1 MLRDDTVQL
10 FPEAEVAVDAVA
22 FDELSRRAIAGGD
35 VELARRALDLY
46 GGELC
51 PQDRY
56 EEWAEV
62 RREPL
67 RLRHLDLLRLTG
79 RWEEIVDLEPGDE
92 QAHVE
97 LMRRYDTAGDRHAG
111 LRQFERLD
119 RALRRELG
127 VAPGVE
133 ACALR
138 DRLLAASGPALSPA
152 TELIGRD
159 DELATIERLLREA
172 GDGRAR
178 TIIVTGPAG
187 IGKSAVLREARALAE
202 GWGWRVGHGTAA
214 PVEGTWPFAPV
225 IEALAD
231 VCRRHPTLLDG
242 LADAYREEIDR
253 VLRGDDATW
262 TGQTGHQR
270 LFVAAAELVRLAA
283 GSHGLL
289 LTVDDLHSADEA
301 SLRLLHYLARATLDE
316 RVAIIVT
323 HRPQPMPDTLV
334 AMRDSLTG
342 RHGAVNLEL
351 VPLDRDST
359 RALIARRLD
368 EPDDDVVDQI
378 DVLAGGIPFAIDELA
393 RRAADEPAWVQ
404 LLDVATITGVTPA
417 TREVLQRVA
426 VAGTTFDT
434 DEFVALSALPA
445 ADAYDHLDAAVAA
458 GLVEPEAVGY
468 RFRHTLVREAL
479 LEDLAP
485 HRRRRIHRD
494 AADRLAELGAPPARI
509 GHHLLAAGEPVR
521 AVPEL
526 LRAAETSAALGAYR
540 DALELVDAV
549 RAHAIGADRARL
561 LVLRA
566 DLLMAIGDPTAT
578 AGYREALEAS
588 TGDVRRLVQGAAR
601 AGSDDVGRS
610 GHRRGST
617 RRHRIRRRS
626 R

>member
-1 MLRDDTVQL
+1 MVWPDESLDVAAPKLHKAAHFARRATGQADAVVLRDDTVQL
-10 FPEAEVAVDAVA
+10 FPDAEVVVDAVA
-22 FDELSRRAIAGGD
+22 FDELSRRAIAAGD

-79 RWEEIVDLEPGDE
+79 RWEELVELEPGDE

-97 LMRRYDTAGDRHAG
+97 LMRRYAAAGDRHAG

-138 DRLLAASGPALSPA
+138 DRLLAASGPASSPA

-159 DELATIERLLREA
+159 AELATIERLLREA

-262 TGQTGHQR
+262 TGRDRTPTAVRRRRRTGPPRRWQPR
-270 LFVAAAELVRLAA
+270 IAAHRRRPALRRRSQPPPAA
-283 GSHGLL
+283 LPGPRDARPACGDHRHPPPAARCRTRSPRCA
-289 LTVDDLHSADEA
+289 TA
-301 SLRLLHYLARATLDE
+301 SPAAT
-316 RVAIIVT
+316 APCT
-323 HRPQPMPDTLV
+323 
-334 AMRDSLTG
+334 SS
-342 RHGAVNLEL
+342 L
-351 VPLDRDST
+351 VPLDREST

-368 EPDDDVVDQI
+368 EP
-378 DVLAGGIPFAIDELA
+378 
-393 RRAADEPAWVQ
+393 
-404 LLDVATITGVTPA
+404 
-417 TREVLQRVA
+417 
-426 VAGTTFDT
+426 
-434 DEFVALSALPA
+434 
-445 ADAYDHLDAAVAA
+445 
-458 GLVEPEAVGY
+458 
-468 RFRHTLVREAL
+468 
-479 LEDLAP
+479 
-485 HRRRRIHRD
+485 
-494 AADRLAELGAPPARI
+494 
-509 GHHLLAAGEPVR
+509 
-521 AVPEL
+521 
-526 LRAAETSAALGAYR
+526 
-540 DALELVDAV
+540 
-549 RAHAIGADRARL
+549 
-561 LVLRA
+561 
-566 DLLMAIGDPTAT
+566 
-578 AGYREALEAS
+578 
-588 TGDVRRLVQGAAR
+588 
-601 AGSDDVGRS
+601 
-610 GHRRGST
+610 
-617 RRHRIRRRS
+617 
-626 R
+626 